1 MCRSLRATRYMLY
14 VTTLTRAWEMFFAT
28 FAFPNFLHR
37 PCFADS
43 GSGRDRE
50 RLNRLAS
57 DLGDAMRRFTSD
69 PLRNVHINTV
79 VKRAHPGA
87 LNESET
93 AIANIRVLY
102 DVRYLLTV
110 RTLEQWRAAS

>member
-1 MCRSLRATRYMLY
+1 VGDVFRYVL
-14 VTTLTRAWEMFFAT
+14 L
-28 FAFPNFLHR
+28 PNFLHR
-37 PCFADS
+37 PCFADG

-69 PLRNVHINTV
+69 LLRNVLINTV

-87 LNESET
+87 LDESET
-93 AIANIRVLY
+93 PSRISGSC
-102 DVRYLLTV
+102 T
-110 RTLEQWRAAS
+110 T

>member
-1 MCRSLRATRYMLY
+1 MRYRLCG
-14 VTTLTRAWEMFFAT
+14 TTLAQAWELFFAT
-28 FAFPNFLHR
+28 FSYPHFLHR
-37 PCFADS
+37 PCFADG

-69 PLRNVHINTV
+69 LLRNVLINTV

-87 LNESET
+87 LDESET

-110 RTLEQWRAAS
+110 PILEQWRAAS